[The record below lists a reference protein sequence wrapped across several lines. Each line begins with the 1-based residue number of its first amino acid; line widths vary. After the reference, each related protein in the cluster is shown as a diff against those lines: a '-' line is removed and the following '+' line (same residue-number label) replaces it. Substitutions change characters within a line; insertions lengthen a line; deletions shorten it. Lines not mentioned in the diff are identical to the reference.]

1 MSDEKSVWD
10 KDFGDIVIDREKT
23 KQFSYR
29 YRGSMR
35 MTMGLFFSNDEYDQ
49 WRDKV
54 LSKKMP

>member
-10 KDFGDIVIDREKT
+10 KDFADIVIDREKT

-49 WRDKV
+49 WRARV
-54 LSKKMP
+54 LSKQMP